1 MEQMK
6 RKQFQFT
13 PKNAKKL
20 NNFLTEDNYL
30 TYALCLGQNTNL
42 TEEQREQYHKKMLEC
57 YEDECNSFKEEIDVL
72 EDKKEISNDNVEES
86 ITDE

>member
-20 NNFLTEDNYL
+20 NKFLTEDNYL
-30 TYALCLGQNTNL
+30 TYALCLAHNTSL
-42 TEEQREQYHKKMLEC
+42 TEEQKEEYHKKMLEC

-72 EDKKEISNDNVEES
+72 EDKKEISNDNIEES
-86 ITDE
+86 ISNE